1 MQPTVIGLH
10 GYAQSGKDTVA
21 SMLDGYKRLAFADR
35 LRECTYALNPIV
47 EFHDAHIRL
56 QRIVDLHGWDYAK
69 VHCGEVRRLLQVF
82 GTEVGRELIANNIWV
97 DIVLDQIADGLGE
110 DEEQFVITDM
120 RFINEVNGLLQFG
133 DDMMVPVELWK
144 ITRPGVG
151 PVNAHVSDA
160 GLDDDLFDLIIEN
173 DGSLEDLK
181 SKVLLAITRGD

>member
-35 LRECTYALNPIV
+35 LRECTYALDPMV
-47 EFHDAHIRL
+47 EFHDRHVRL
-56 QRIVDLHGWDYAK
+56 QSIVDMHGWDYAK
-69 VHCGEVRRLLQVF
+69 VNCDEVRRLLQVF
-82 GTEVGRELIANNIWV
+82 GTEVGRELIRDMIWV

-133 DDMMVPVELWK
+133 EDMMVPVELWK

-151 PVNAHVSDA
+151 PVNTHVSDA

-173 DGSLEDLK
+173 DGTLEDLQA
-181 SKVLLAITRGD
+181 KVLLAITRGD